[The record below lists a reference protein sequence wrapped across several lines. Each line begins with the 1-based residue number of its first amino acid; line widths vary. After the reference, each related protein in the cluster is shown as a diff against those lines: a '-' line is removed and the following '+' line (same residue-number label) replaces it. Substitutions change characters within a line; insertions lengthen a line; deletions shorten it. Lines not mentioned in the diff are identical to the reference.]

1 MLKFNT
7 EHSARQMFLL
17 AVFMLFF
24 LEENVRGKLVRANQ
38 YAGLH
43 EHRLSVFDQWRIT
56 VPKGQRVRLTFT
68 SFDLVPEVCG
78 DFVQVFDGYTADSSS
93 LGKYDIS
100 EPLPVWREEHWRN
113 HSVITPCVTPEK

>member
-1 MLKFNT
+1 M
-7 EHSARQMFLL
+7 
-17 AVFMLFF
+17 
-24 LEENVRGKLVRANQ
+24 RGKLVGANQ
-38 YAGLH
+38 HAGLH

-78 DFVQVFDGYTADSSS
+78 DFVQVFDGYTTGSSS

-100 EPLPVWREEHWRN
+100 ELLPVCREEHGRN
-113 HSVITPCVTPEK
+113 HSFIPSCFTPEKG